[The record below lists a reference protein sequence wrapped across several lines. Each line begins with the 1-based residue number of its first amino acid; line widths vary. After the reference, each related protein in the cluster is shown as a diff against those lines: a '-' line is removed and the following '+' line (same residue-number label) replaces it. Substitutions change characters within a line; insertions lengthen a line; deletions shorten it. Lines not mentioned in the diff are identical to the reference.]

1 VSSKPGRAG
10 SAFAI
15 SRQLAKDPVHPELVH
30 NESRSS
36 GLEDGENLELTSS
49 LMRRFW
55 TSLALTVPILLI
67 NMGEMIPSGGAIHL
81 VPGRLAVWV
90 QVTLATPLVFWCG
103 WPFFARAW
111 MSIIH
116 RRPNMFTLI
125 ALGTGTAYLYSLIA
139 AIVPQ
144 IFPAS
149 FRGSGGALAVH
160 LESASAIITLVLLVQ
175 ILELRARSETSRA
188 VRSLLDLA
196 PNTARVI
203 REPGGEE
210 DIPLEKVH
218 VGDYLRVRPG
228 GKIPVDGVV
237 LEGSSTVDE
246 SMVTG
251 EPVPSE
257 KSAGATVTC
266 GTVNLTGSLILCA
279 ERVGSDTLLAT
290 IVRMTGEAQ
299 RSRAP
304 IQKVADGIAG
314 YFVPLVILI
323 AGFTFLAWSIAG
335 PQPRMAYALVNAIA
349 VLIIACPCALDL
361 ATPMP
366 VMVGTGRG
374 ATAGMLIRNADALQ
388 VLETVDT
395 VVLDKTGTLTEGQP
409 RLVSVMAEQNEGDV
423 IRFAAS
429 LERASENPL
438 AAAVIRNA
446 EDRGLEIPKPEHF
459 RSVPGKGVTGLV
471 EYRQVAVGSADLM
484 KHLEIETGRFAK
496 RAEAIRRQGRTAR
509 FVAVEGRVTGL
520 LGIVDP
526 VKTYTAEA
534 IDFLHGDGVRVV
546 MLTGDNRLAA
556 ESVASSLSIDEV
568 YAEVLPDQKT
578 EIVKA
583 LQQEG
588 RTVAMTGDGINDARA
603 LAQAHVGIAMGAGT
617 DVAMESAG
625 ITLVRGDLR
634 SIVRTRKLSRA
645 MMRNIR
651 QNLLFAFLYNAIGVP
666 IAAGVLYPIFG
677 LLVSPL
683 AAGAAMTLSS
693 VVVIVNALRLRNV
706 DLQAP
711 DSSNSEA

>member
-1 VSSKPGRAG
+1 VSAKPGRAG

-116 RRPNMFTLI
+116 RRANMFTLI

-251 EPVPSE
+251 EPLPSE

-279 ERVGSDTLLAT
+279 ERVGTDTLLAT
-290 IVRMTGEAQ
+290 IVRMTAEAQ

-349 VLIIACPCALDL
+349 VLIIACPCALGL

-374 ATAGMLIRNADALQ
+374 ATAGMLIRNAEALQ

-496 RAEAIRRQGRTAR
+496 QAEAIRRRGRTAR

-556 ESVASSLSIDEV
+556 ESVASSLSSDEV

-706 DLQAP
+706 DLQDP
-711 DSSNSEA
+711 VSSNSEA